1 MKTTFYAI
9 GTDPLSDHGFGTAL
23 LGALIS
29 LFLLRSVRLWKWR
42 RTGYR
47 FVAALTLYSLLE
59 LMEVTDIFYD
69 PPWIQILAQ
78 GAFILYM
85 VYGIF
90 SLRLVI
96 KEEAE

>member
-1 MKTTFYAI
+1 MLSGSIIYQIVVSVLGLMGAFI
-9 GTDPLSDHGFGTAL
+9 GLM
-23 LGALIS
+23 
-29 LFLLRSVRLWKWR
+29 LLRSVRLWKWR
-42 RTGYR
+42 QTGYR

-78 GAFILYM
+78 GVFIIYM

-90 SLRLVI
+90 SLKLTI
-96 KEEAE
+96 EEETS

>member
-1 MKTTFYAI
+1 M
-9 GTDPLSDHGFGTAL
+9 LSAPILYQIAVSVLGL
-23 LGALIS
+23 IGALFS
-29 LFLLRSVRLWKWR
+29 LFLLRTVRLWKWR
-42 RTGYR
+42 KTGYR

-78 GAFILYM
+78 GTFILYM

-90 SLRLVI
+90 GLRI
-96 KEEAE
+96 RIREEAE